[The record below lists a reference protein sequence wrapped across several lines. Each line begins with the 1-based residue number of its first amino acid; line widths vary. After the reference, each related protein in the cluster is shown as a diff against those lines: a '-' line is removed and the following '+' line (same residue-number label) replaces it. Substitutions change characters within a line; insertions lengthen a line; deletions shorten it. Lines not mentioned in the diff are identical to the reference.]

1 MKLPRPRPEAPP
13 PWGCAVDQA
22 LMLAVSGCLLASA
35 FACEAVRVVA
45 YVAHV
50 LRRRAAKRPS
60 RDEPQVTVL
69 IDGECCVCDALRSFV
84 LFRHRSD
91 GEGLRFLPAQRVIDC
106 LATRHQPL
114 ESEYDER
121 HSDYDD
127 ARDVA
132 DVLEVKRVDPASLL
146 RSLHVLDHGPGDVVL
161 DDATTHVRP
170 RRQRNGRRARQP
182 QTDGECGLDHDLDN
196 CEYAGTQ
203 QADIYVV
210 VAAPDPTAAPSTPA
224 PSPVVC
230 AEVREATSDECP
242 DDADLAPC
250 STIGLE
256 VGDLCESDGECGLDH
271 DLDNCE
277 YGGQQNA
284 DIYVVVGAP
293 SAAPSAACAADDAAW
308 TKTDAP
314 WKDCGWVGSLPSARC
329 AVKGPDASGATV
341 EAQNA
346 CFATCCGYPFPT
358 AAPTAAPAA
367 DDGAAIEV
375 FARVAGDD
383 VLRLAGGGAV
393 RSVAALVGDV
403 VAAGLED
410 DYGVDAAA
418 LSVVLGVGHR
428 VEGDG
433 KRKGRGMFA
442 RRAPE
447 RGARHN

>member
-161 DDATTHVRP
+161 DDATTHVGAYGVFRLFDDCHWPYPLVASIGGSLAP
-170 RRQRNGRRARQP
+170 RVVVDACYGCFSRNRHAWFGRRNPLAPLGSETVDDAARRR
-182 QTDGECGLDHDLDN
+182 L
-196 CEYAGTQ
+196 
-203 QADIYVV
+203 V
-210 VAAPDPTAAPSTPA
+210 
-224 PSPVVC
+224 
-230 AEVREATSDECP
+230 VREAVFFTGLLV
-242 DDADLAPC
+242 LAFAVLWLPY
-250 STIGLE
+250 
-256 VGDLCESDGECGLDH
+256 GDRRKE
-271 DLDNCE
+271 
-277 YGGQQNA
+277 
-284 DIYVVVGAP
+284 
-293 SAAPSAACAADDAAW
+293 
-308 TKTDAP
+308 
-314 WKDCGWVGSLPSARC
+314 
-329 AVKGPDASGATV
+329 GATQ
-341 EAQNA
+341 EL
-346 CFATCCGYPFPT
+346 
-358 AAPTAAPAA
+358 
-367 DDGAAIEV
+367 
-375 FARVAGDD
+375 ARVATAGFVVLLFASDLWGEDRESVMKPVHAFFERYVGHASARSLACMRCSCALILLIFTAD
-383 VLRLAGGGAV
+383 VVTAPLAETAAVPRWMCRPTGVVKLAFDYGYLDGLLADAGRLRLLEKATRGSLAC
-393 RSVAALVGDV
+393 VACGFCTPVATP
-403 VAAGLED
+403 VAAGLWLL
-410 DYGVDAAA
+410 YGGVLRSYNTWRGHSFISAWWT
-418 LSVVLGVGHR
+418 LVVLAAP
-428 VEGDG
+428 
-433 KRKGRGMFA
+433 A
-442 RRAPE
+442 RLRRPLRA
-447 RGARHN
+447 